1 MKECNVVTLFSIRF
15 IISSGTST
23 LKWFLTVCF
32 RVRLRSDVAMCYAL
46 ECLETST
53 ETWLW

>member
-1 MKECNVVTLFSIRF
+1 MKECNVVTRFSRRF
-15 IISSGTST
+15 IISSGTM
-23 LKWFLTVCF
+23 CF
-32 RVRLRSDVAMCYAL
+32 RMRLRSDVGMCYAL